1 MPGNAAGTERAVT
14 YPPSEQYDRW
24 KTAADEMDMSVSG
37 FIASMTEAGMKKFDP
52 RDVEPDESR
61 LELREQRNELKREL
75 DAARDRIRDLE
86 DRVHDSERDEIHA
99 FVADNPGAS
108 FDRII
113 QHVVS
118 TAPERADWHLTEL
131 ESAGDLRVDG
141 DEYYPATAA
150 ATDGGIDETV
160 RSP

>member
-1 MPGNAAGTERAVT
+1 MPGNVEGTERAVT
-14 YPPSEQYDRW
+14 YPRSEQYNRW
-24 KTAADEMDMSVSG
+24 KAAADEMNMSVSG

-61 LELREQRNELKREL
+61 LELRKQRNELKREL
-75 DAARDRIRDLE
+75 DAARDRISDLE

-113 QHVVS
+113 QHVLA

-131 ESAGDLRVDG
+131 ESAGDLRADG
-141 DEYYPATAA
+141 DEYRPVTTAG
-150 ATDGGIDETV
+150 TVGGTE
-160 RSP
+160 R